1 MRTQR
6 IKLLP
11 LMNPNFKILNSTYD
25 LYELLNERPYVLVGE
40 YPSERVVGYVMP
52 NQEFKLK
59 EDEIWGFIAVITDKT
74 YEWTNA
80 EIQVD
85 IKEDNCRIATKI
97 TGIYVKEI
105 NECL

>member
-11 LMNPNFKILNSTYD
+11 LMNPNFEILNSTYD
-25 LYELLNERPYVLVGE
+25 LCKLLNERPCVLVGE
-40 YPSERVVGYVMP
+40 YPSEYAIGYVMP

-59 EDEIWGFIAVITDKT
+59 EDGIWGFIVVDTDTT
-74 YEWTNA
+74 YEWINA
-80 EIQVD
+80 EMQVD
-85 IKEDNCRIATKI
+85 MKEDNCGIVTKI